1 MRAKNCYITSFTYD
15 TITTYPRQIVI
26 HPLVN
31 ACTYVGEWP
40 LVINVRTAFTAGNH
54 SVSITAADSIGLS
67 ARNIVPFTLVD
78 TTRTNREKDY
88 FCSIVYIPYTIL
100 IKFILMILEEQMC
113 YENVYLPNVLHDES
127 FDYIQEY
134 ATCNHKKFS
143 YCWCVTNF

>member
-1 MRAKNCYITSFTYD
+1 MPAKNCLYITYITSFTYD
-15 TITTYPRQIVI
+15 TITTYPRQI
-26 HPLVN
+26 
-31 ACTYVGEWP
+31 ACIYVGEWP

-88 FCSIVYIPYTIL
+88 HCSIVYIPYTIL

-113 YENVYLPNVLHDES
+113 YENVYLQNVLHDES
-127 FDYIQEY
+127 FDYI
-134 ATCNHKKFS
+134 
-143 YCWCVTNF
+143 